1 MFIAALSQ
9 QLKCVTNSVE
19 WINKMWYLYTME
31 YYSALKRKVI
41 LTYATMW
48 MNIESIMLSEVRQSK
63 KGKYHAN
70 PLLWGTE
77 SSQNHRDRKKNGGF
91 QWLGEGYHGELLY
104 RWYWVSVL
112 QDETS
117 FGDEW
122 FDGCR
127 TLWIYLMPL
136 NCMLKMVKMVKFVTS
151 IFKATAYIN

>member
-70 PLLWGTE
+70 PLL
-77 SSQNHRDRKKNGGF
+77 
-91 QWLGEGYHGELLY
+91 
-104 RWYWVSVL
+104 
-112 QDETS
+112 
-117 FGDEW
+117 
-122 FDGCR
+122 
-127 TLWIYLMPL
+127 
-136 NCMLKMVKMVKFVTS
+136 
-151 IFKATAYIN
+151 